1 LGKLGR
7 RSFAWHVAGF
17 GATLAL
23 GCRMM
28 PRQTA
33 PGPTVHSLRMNSS
46 PREIQLLEHGFR
58 FRFGA
63 AAVGGAEAV
72 AFDDTGWSEVSLPH
86 TWNAADGTSKDFAR
100 GPGVYRLRF
109 RAANAARGRCVYLRF
124 SGVSIVSTVWLNGSL
139 LGTHESAHSAFCF
152 DATRALRTDG
162 ENVLVVRADNTHR
175 EDIPPREGDFT
186 MFGGVYRDVALIVT
200 SPVAIDPMDH
210 ASSGV
215 YLTTPEVSRER
226 ARVRARVKVRN
237 AGAERSVDVAVTVSD
252 ASGTVVARATTKH
265 RATPGQSEAV
275 VETSLEKPRLWHGRR
290 DPHLYAAVVE
300 LSDGETLVD
309 RVHEPLGIRSCAVD
323 PERGFLLNGEPYE
336 LRGVNLHQDRSGK
349 GWAISRADREED
361 FRLIAEMGAT
371 FVRLV
376 HYQHDRHAHELAD
389 RIGLVV
395 WAEHGLVNTVSENP
409 EFSERAA
416 KQLTELIRQNYNHPS
431 IVAWGIGNEVQTHK
445 PAAAKP
451 LLERLARLVKTE
463 DPSRSSA
470 LATCFDEP
478 AGAYGTDLIAHNRY
492 FGWYHG
498 TFEEFGPWLDA
509 QRAKNPRLPM
519 GMAEYGAGAGPSLHS
534 TTPKA
539 LDHSEEYQCLF
550 HEAYWRA
557 LRARPWLWEKSVW
570 QMFDAAS
577 AGRKE
582 GERPGVNDKGLVS
595 HDRVVKKDAFYWYK
609 ANWTDEPL
617 VYVTSRRFS
626 PRTEARTTVKV
637 YSNCAS
643 VELRVNGR
651 DVGRVKVDDH
661 VALFLGV
668 TLVPGENQIVATG
681 RGGTIAVSDTVTW
694 VLAGGA

>member
-1 LGKLGR
+1 M
-7 RSFAWHVAGF
+7 S
-17 GATLAL
+17 
-23 GCRMM
+23 
-28 PRQTA
+28 P
-33 PGPTVHSLRMNSS
+33 S

-63 AAVGGAEAV
+63 ANLEGFEDV
-72 AFDDTGWSEVSLPH
+72 AFNDANWSDVSIPH
-86 TWNAADGTSKDFAR
+86 TWNATDGTSKDFAR
-100 GPGVYRLRF
+100 GPGIYRLRF
-109 RAANAARGRCVYLRF
+109 RAPKMARGRRVYLRF
-124 SGVSIVSTVWLNGSL
+124 SGVSIVSTVWLNGTL
-139 LGTHESAHSAFCF
+139 LGSHESAHSAFCF
-152 DATRALRTDG
+152 DATHALGFDG

-200 SPVAIDPMDH
+200 SPLAIDPMDS
-210 ASSGV
+210 AGPGV
-215 YLTTPEVSRER
+215 YVTTPEVSRER

-237 AGAERSVDVAVTVSD
+237 AGNERSVDVAVAVSD
-252 ASGTVVARATTKH
+252 ASGMVVARATTKH
-265 RATPGQSEAV
+265 RATPGQSEV
-275 VETSLEKPRLWHGRR
+275 MLELALQKPRLWHGRR
-290 DPHLYAAVVE
+290 DPYLYSAVVE
-300 LSDGETLVD
+300 LFAEEGVLD
-309 RVHEPLGIRSCAVD
+309 RVREPLGVRSFSVD

-445 PAAAKP
+445 PPAAKP
-451 LLERLARLVKTE
+451 LLERLAQLVRTE

-498 TFEEFGPWLDA
+498 TFAEFGPWLDA

-539 LDHSEEYQCLF
+539 LDHSEEYQSLF

-577 AGRKE
+577 AGRNE

-595 HDRVVKKDAFYWYK
+595 HDRAVKKDAFYWYK

-626 PRTEARTTVKV
+626 PRTEARTAVKV
-637 YSNCAS
+637 YSNCATVS
-643 VELRVNGR
+643 LHVNGR
-651 DVGRVKVDDH
+651 DIGRVTVEDH
-661 VALFLGV
+661 VALFPDV
-668 TLVPGENQIVATG
+668 ELVPGRNQVLAKAQ
-681 RGGTIAVSDTVTW
+681 RGTVTVSDEVTW
-694 VLAGGA
+694 VCDRPQSGEAG